1 MSIPLNNIDAIIF
14 DLGGVL
20 WNIRYEVLIDSFR
33 KIGMEHF
40 EKHFAK
46 AQQEQLFDQFEKG
59 QISSSDFCQR
69 ILLSC
74 KPGTTE
80 PQVIDAWNS
89 MLFDLPAER
98 VELLKQLKS
107 TYRTFLLSNTNRIHV
122 EWLYQELQKHYNISD
137 FSSLFEHVYLSNE
150 MGKRKP
156 DAEIFQQVLTEQG
169 LVPERTVFI
178 DDSIQHVESARK
190 LGIQAVHLDVS
201 QHTVLDLFSARD

>member
-40 EKHFAK
+40 EKHFAQ

-59 QISSSDFCQR
+59 MLRPGEFCQR
-69 ILLSC
+69 LLKSC

-80 PQVIDAWNS
+80 QQVIDAWNS
-89 MLFDLPAER
+89 MLFDLPQER
-98 VELLKQLKS
+98 VELLKKLKPQ
-107 TYRTFLLSNTNRIHV
+107 YRTFLLSNTNQIHV
-122 EWLYQELQKHYNISD
+122 DWLYKELQLNYHIPD

-156 DAEIFQQVLTEQG
+156 DAEIFQQVLSEQN

-190 LGIQAVHLDVS
+190 LGIQAYHLDVRS
-201 QHTVLDLFSARD
+201 SNVLELFR